1 MLAHAGLLA
10 ESWGR
15 GTRGN
20 ARSNKGGECGRR
32 GSLGNTWRY
41 GYTRVEQRWGR
52 RGPKSKRRAS
62 EVRGLRRWLTAS
74 STRHKDKGASNTAA
88 WAPTFLIGYMH
99 CLRFQLKISQSC
111 WILQARHGS
120 TDLSRPL
127 AKACLRSG
135 WMRLDQIVFS
145 CCCTECSR
153 VFKQPCGSLLLYY
166 LGKAHLVCQEILRSG
181 CSVPGLLPIPGS

>member
-20 ARSNKGGECGRR
+20 ARSNKGGKCGRR
-32 GSLGNTWRY
+32 GSLGNIWRY
-41 GYTRVEQRWGR
+41 GGAHTCRATLGR

-88 WAPTFLIGYMH
+88 WPPTFLIGYMH

-111 WILQARHGS
+111 WLLQARHGS

-153 VFKQPCGSLLLYY
+153 VLGSLAALCY
-166 LGKAHLVCQEILRSG
+166 CTT
-181 CSVPGLLPIPGS
+181 